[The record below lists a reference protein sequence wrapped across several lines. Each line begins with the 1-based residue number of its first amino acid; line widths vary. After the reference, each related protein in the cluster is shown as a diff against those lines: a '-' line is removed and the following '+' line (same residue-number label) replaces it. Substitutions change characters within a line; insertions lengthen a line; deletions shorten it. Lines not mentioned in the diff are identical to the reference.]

1 MVARKKKILVL
12 HNGSGGPEESEQ
24 QHLDTLAEALTSRGY
39 EVSVVDAEDDAN
51 RISHAATVSQPDVIF
66 NLVTQFRGDT
76 LQQPNVVSLLELQGL
91 PYTGSDPLC
100 LSTCQDRIRTHLLL
114 GDADIPVP
122 PYVVVRDINGIPDS
136 EALGFPLVMS
146 HAFDDIYDEPST
158 RALVRSRDELEERA
172 RELAAGAEL
181 PLLIERWV
189 GGRRISA
196 FVLGNRALEV
206 LPLAERR
213 LDEATGALGPAQVAQ
228 LDASTADTIR
238 ALAQRAFR
246 VMDCRDCAQID
257 FALDTDDEPYALDV
271 RPVFDTFPGSAF
283 VVGSRASALGFAGT
297 AALIAEIALER
308 AAEMAEPEPLPPP
321 PPVGILPDPEPE
333 PEPEPEPP
341 PPEPHEMSGVTRIAK
356 PRLKAPTRRPASRG
370 RPRQRLAT
378 EPGIPL
384 ADAAP
389 PEPAPKKKKSPAQ
402 KKKKSEPQRRKERR
416 GKNPKK
422 EK

>member
-1 MVARKKKILVL
+1 MVARKQKILVL
-12 HNGSGGPEESEQ
+12 HNGSGAPEESER
-24 QHLDTLAEALTSRGY
+24 QHLDALADALVSRGY

-51 RISHAATVSQPDVIF
+51 RISHAATVAQPDLIF

-76 LQQPNVVSLLELQGL
+76 LQQPNVASLLELQGL

-122 PYVVVRDINGIPDS
+122 PYVVVRDINAVPDS
-136 EALGFPLVMS
+136 EALGFPLVVS
-146 HAFDDIYDEPST
+146 HAFDDIYDEPAVRT
-158 RALVRSRDELEERA
+158 LVRSRAELEERA

-181 PLLIERWV
+181 PLLVERWV

-196 FVLGNRALEV
+196 FVIGNRALEV

-213 LDEATGALGPAQVAQ
+213 LDATGALGPAQVAQ
-228 LDASTADTIR
+228 LDPSTADVIR

-283 VVGSRASALGFAGT
+283 VVGSRASALGFEGT
-297 AALIAEIALER
+297 VALLAEIALER
-308 AAEMAEPEPLPPP
+308 AEAMAEPVEPPP
-321 PPVGILPDPEPE
+321 PPPPPP

-341 PPEPHEMSGVTRIAK
+341 PGPEPPPAHESSAITRIAK
-356 PRLKAPTRRPASRG
+356 PRLKAPPRKPASRG

-384 ADAAP
+384 AEAAP
-389 PEPAPKKKKSPAQ
+389 APEKKPAKKKKAAAKKKAPAGKPKKK
-402 KKKKSEPQRRKERR
+402 R
-416 GKNPKK
+416 
-422 EK
+422 

>member
-12 HNGSGGPEESEQ
+12 HNGSAGPEESER

-51 RISHAATVSQPDVIF
+51 RISHAATVAQPDVIF

-122 PYVVVRDINGIPDS
+122 PYVVVRDINGIPDT

-158 RALVRSRDELEERA
+158 RALVRSRAELEERA

-213 LDEATGALGPAQVAQ
+213 LDETTGALGPAQVAQ

-308 AAEMAEPEPLPPP
+308 ADEMAEPEPLPPP
-321 PPVGILPDPEPE
+321 PPVGIPEPE

-341 PPEPHEMSGVTRIAK
+341 PLEPAEMSGVTRIAK
-356 PRLKAPTRRPASRG
+356 PRLKAPPRKPASRG

-384 ADAAP
+384 ADAVP
-389 PEPAPKKKKSPAQ
+389 LPDKPKNKPKKKPPA
-402 KKKKSEPQRRKERR
+402 KKKKPAPAKKKPRK
-416 GKNPKK
+416 
-422 EK
+422 

>member
-12 HNGSGGPEESEQ
+12 HNGGPVPEESER
-24 QHLDTLAEALTSRGY
+24 QHLDAIADALTARGY
-39 EVSVVDAEDDAN
+39 EVSVVDAEDDPS
-51 RISHAATVSQPDVIF
+51 RISQAATVAQPDLIF

-76 LQQPNVVSLLELQGL
+76 LQQPNVASLLELQGL

-100 LSTCQDRIRTHLLL
+100 LSTCQDRIRTHLLM

-122 PYVVVRDINGIPDS
+122 PYVVVREINNIPET
-136 EALGFPLVMS
+136 EALGFPLVVS

-158 RALVRSRDELEERA
+158 RALVRSRPELEERA

-181 PLLIERWV
+181 PLLVERWV
-189 GGRRISA
+189 AGRRISA

-206 LPLAERR
+206 LPLAERP
-213 LDEATGALGPAQVAQ
+213 LDAATGALGPAQVAQ
-228 LDASTADTIR
+228 LDTSTADVLR

-246 VMDCRDCAQID
+246 VMDCLDCAQID

-283 VVGSRASALGFAGT
+283 VVGSRASALGFEGT
-297 AALIAEIALER
+297 VALLTEIALER
-308 AAEMAEPEPLPPP
+308 AAAMAEPEPPPP
-321 PPVGILPDPEPE
+321 PPPPPEPE
-333 PEPEPEPP
+333 PEPEPEQPP
-341 PPEPHEMSGVTRIAK
+341 PPEQPAPPRTGK
-356 PRLKAPTRRPASRG
+356 PRLKSPPRKPASRG

-384 ADAAP
+384 ADAVPAP
-389 PEPAPKKKKSPAQ
+389 PRKKVAKPAKKKKPA
-402 KKKKSEPQRRKERR
+402 RKPAR
-416 GKNPKK
+416 KPTPKK
-422 EK
+422 R

>member
-1 MVARKKKILVL
+1 MVARKQKILVL
-12 HNGSGGPEESEQ
+12 HNGSAGPEESER
-24 QHLDTLAEALTSRGY
+24 QHLDALADALASRGY

-51 RISHAATVSQPDVIF
+51 RISHAATVAQPDLIF

-76 LQQPNVVSLLELQGL
+76 LQQPNVASLLELQGL

-122 PYVVVRDINGIPDS
+122 PYVVVRDINAVPDS
-136 EALGFPLVMS
+136 EALGFPLVVS
-146 HAFDDIYDEPST
+146 HAFDDIYDEPAVRS
-158 RALVRSRDELEERA
+158 LVRSRAELEDRA

-181 PLLIERWV
+181 PLLVERWV

-196 FVLGNRALEV
+196 FVIGNRALEV

-213 LDEATGALGPAQVAQ
+213 LDEAGALGPVQVAQ
-228 LDASTADTIR
+228 LDPATADVLR

-257 FALDTDDEPYALDV
+257 FALDTDDEPYAIDV

-283 VVGSRASALGFAGT
+283 VVGSRASALGFEGT
-297 AALIAEIALER
+297 VALLAEIALER
-308 AAEMAEPEPLPPP
+308 AEAMAEAAAPPP
-321 PPVGILPDPEPE
+321 PPPPPPTPL
-333 PEPEPEPP
+333 EPEPEPP
-341 PPEPHEMSGVTRIAK
+341 LAPEPPATHESSAITRIAK
-356 PRLKAPTRRPASRG
+356 PRLKAPPRKPASRG

-384 ADAAP
+384 AEASP
-389 PEPAPKKKKSPAQ
+389 PAEKPKKKKKAPA
-402 KKKKSEPQRRKERR
+402 KKKPAATSKKKPRK
-416 GKNPKK
+416 
-422 EK
+422 

>member
-12 HNGSGGPEESEQ
+12 HNGGPVPEESERL
-24 QHLDTLAEALTSRGY
+24 HLDALADALTSRGY

-51 RISHAATVSQPDVIF
+51 RISHAATVSQPDLIF

-76 LQQPNVVSLLELQGL
+76 LQQPNVASLLELQGL

-122 PYVVVRDINGIPDS
+122 PYVVVRDINAVPDT
-136 EALGFPLVMS
+136 EALGFPLVVS

-158 RALVRSRDELEERA
+158 RTLVRSRPELEERA

-181 PLLIERWV
+181 PLLVERWV

-213 LDEATGALGPAQVAQ
+213 LDEASVLGPAQVAQ
-228 LDASTADTIR
+228 LDPATADVIR

-283 VVGSRASALGFAGT
+283 VVGSRASALGFDGT
-297 AALIAEIALER
+297 VALLAEIGLER
-308 AAEMAEPEPLPPP
+308 AEAMAEPEPPPP
-321 PPVGILPDPEPE
+321 PPVVPE

-341 PPEPHEMSGVTRIAK
+341 PPAAEPPPTTSPPPTRSGK
-356 PRLKAPTRRPASRG
+356 QRLKAPTRRPASRG

-384 ADAAP
+384 AEAVPPAP
-389 PEPAPKKKKSPAQ
+389 RPKKKTA
-402 KKKKSEPQRRKERR
+402 KKKAAKKTPRKKPR
-416 GKNPKK
+416 K
-422 EK
+422 

>member
-12 HNGSGGPEESEQ
+12 HNGGPVPEESER
-24 QHLDTLAEALTSRGY
+24 QHLDVIADALTSRGY

-51 RISHAATVSQPDVIF
+51 RISHAATVSQPDLIF

-76 LQQPNVVSLLELQGL
+76 LQQPNVASLLELQGL

-114 GDADIPVP
+114 GDAEVPVP
-122 PYVVVRDINGIPDS
+122 PYVVVRDINAVPDT
-136 EALGFPLVMS
+136 EALGFPLVVS

-158 RALVRSRDELEERA
+158 RTLVRSRADLEERA

-181 PLLIERWV
+181 PLLVERWV

-196 FVLGNRALEV
+196 FVLGNRVLEV

-213 LDEATGALGPAQVAQ
+213 LDEGGALGPAQVAQ
-228 LDASTADTIR
+228 LDPATADVLR

-246 VMDCRDCAQID
+246 VLDCRDWAQID

-283 VVGSRASALGFAGT
+283 VVGSRASALGFDGT
-297 AALIAEIALER
+297 VALLAEIGLER
-308 AAEMAEPEPLPPP
+308 AEAMAEPEPLPPP
-321 PPVGILPDPEPE
+321 PAVGPEPE
-333 PEPEPEPP
+333 LEPEPEPP
-341 PPEPHEMSGVTRIAK
+341 AAAEPPPPIEPSTPAKTAK
-356 PRLKAPTRRPASRG
+356 PRLMAPPRKPASRG
-370 RPRQRLAT
+370 RPRQRLQT
-378 EPGIPL
+378 EPGMPL

-389 PEPAPKKKKSPAQ
+389 LPSAKPKKKKKKAEPPKTPRTPKSA
-402 KKKKSEPQRRKERR
+402 KKKKPRK
-416 GKNPKK
+416 
-422 EK
+422 

>member
-12 HNGSGGPEESEQ
+12 HNGSGGPEESER
-24 QHLDTLAEALTSRGY
+24 QHLDALADALASRGY

-51 RISHAATVSQPDVIF
+51 RISHAATVAQPDLIF

-76 LQQPNVVSLLELQGL
+76 LQQPNVASLLELQGL

-114 GDADIPVP
+114 GDADVPVP
-122 PYVVVRDINGIPDS
+122 PYVVVRDINGIPDT
-136 EALGFPLVMS
+136 EALGFPLVVS
-146 HAFDDIYDEPST
+146 HAFDDIYDEPAVRT
-158 RALVRSRDELEERA
+158 LVRSRAELEERA

-181 PLLIERWV
+181 PLLVERWV
-189 GGRRISA
+189 AGRRISA

-213 LDEATGALGPAQVAQ
+213 LDEASGALGPAQVAQ
-228 LDASTADTIR
+228 LETSTADLVR

-246 VMDCRDCAQID
+246 VLDCRDSAQID
-257 FALDTDDEPYALDV
+257 FALDTDDQPYAIDV

-283 VVGSRASALGFAGT
+283 VVGSGASALGFAGT
-297 AALIAEIALER
+297 VALIAEIALER
-308 AAEMAEPEPLPPP
+308 AEAMAEPEPLPPP
-321 PPVGILPDPEPE
+321 PPVGPPPEPE
-333 PEPEPEPP
+333 PEPEPAA
-341 PPEPHEMSGVTRIAK
+341 PELSPAEMSGVTRIAK
-356 PRLKAPTRRPASRG
+356 PRLKAPPRKPASRG

-389 PEPAPKKKKSPAQ
+389 LPEKKPKKKTRKKAATRKKPGAAT
-402 KKKKSEPQRRKERR
+402 KKKPRK
-416 GKNPKK
+416 
-422 EK
+422 

>member
-1 MVARKKKILVL
+1 MVARKNKILVL
-12 HNGSGGPEESEQ
+12 HNGSAGPEELERE
-24 QHLDTLAEALTSRGY
+24 HLDTFAGALASRGY

-51 RISHAATVSQPDVIF
+51 RISHAATVSQPDLIY
-66 NLVTQFRGDT
+66 NLVNQFRGDT

-122 PYVVVRDINGIPDS
+122 PYVVVRDINAVPES
-136 EALGFPLVMS
+136 EALGFPLVVS

-158 RALVRSRDELEERA
+158 RTLVASRAELEERA

-181 PLLIERWV
+181 PLLVERWV
-189 GGRRISA
+189 GGRRLSA

-206 LPLAERR
+206 LPLTERR
-213 LDEATGALGPAQVAQ
+213 LDPASALGPAQVAQ
-228 LDASTADTIR
+228 LDPATADVIR
-238 ALAQRAFR
+238 SLAQRAFR

-257 FALDTDDEPYALDV
+257 FALDTDDEPYAIDV

-283 VVGSRASALGFAGT
+283 VVSSRASALGFDGT
-297 AALIAEIALER
+297 VALIAEIALER
-308 AAEMAEPEPLPPP
+308 ADEMAEPEAAPAPPP
-321 PPVGILPDPEPE
+321 PLPEPE
-333 PEPEPEPP
+333 PEPEPEPT
-341 PPEPHEMSGVTRIAK
+341 PEPVPPSPAEMSGVTKIVK
-356 PRLKAPTRRPASRG
+356 PRLKAPPRKPASRG

-384 ADAAP
+384 ADAVPLA
-389 PEPAPKKKKSPAQ
+389 EKPKKKKSKKPAA
-402 KKKKSEPQRRKERR
+402 KKKKPAVAKKKPRK
-416 GKNPKK
+416 
-422 EK
+422 

>member
-12 HNGSGGPEESEQ
+12 HNGGPVPEESER
-24 QHLDTLAEALTSRGY
+24 QHLGALADALTSRGY

-51 RISHAATVSQPDVIF
+51 RISHAATVAQPDLIF

-76 LQQPNVVSLLELQGL
+76 LQQPNVASLLELQGL

-122 PYVVVRDINGIPDS
+122 PYAVVRDINAIPDT
-136 EALGFPLVMS
+136 EALGFPLVVS

-158 RALVRSRDELEERA
+158 RTLVHSRAELEERA

-181 PLLIERWV
+181 PLLVERWV

-196 FVLGNRALEV
+196 YVFGNRALEV

-213 LDEATGALGPAQVAQ
+213 LDAPTGALGPAQVAQ
-228 LDASTADTIR
+228 LDPSTADVVR
-238 ALAQRAFR
+238 SLAQRAFR

-283 VVGSRASALGFAGT
+283 VVGSRASALGFDGT
-297 AALIAEIALER
+297 VALLAEIALER
-308 AAEMAEPEPLPPP
+308 AEAMAEPEPLPPP
-321 PPVGILPDPEPE
+321 PPVGVEPE
-333 PEPEPEPP
+333 PEPEPAPEPP
-341 PPEPHEMSGVTRIAK
+341 PPEPAASRPAK
-356 PRLKAPTRRPASRG
+356 PRLKAPPRKPASRG

-384 ADAAP
+384 ADASP
-389 PEPAPKKKKSPAQ
+389 PPAQPKKKKKPATKKPPSRQ
-402 KKKKSEPQRRKERR
+402 GTKKKT
-416 GKNPKK
+416 PKK
-422 EK
+422 

>member
-1 MVARKKKILVL
+1 MVARKNKILVL
-12 HNGSGGPEESEQ
+12 HNGGPVPEESER
-24 QHLDTLAEALTSRGY
+24 QHLDAMADALSARGY
-39 EVSVVDAEDDAN
+39 EVSIVDAEDDPS
-51 RISHAATVSQPDVIF
+51 RISHAATVAQPDLIF

-76 LQQPNVVSLLELQGL
+76 LQQPNVASLLELQGL

-100 LSTCQDRIRTHLLL
+100 LSTCQDRIRTHLLM

-122 PYVVVRDINGIPDS
+122 PYVVVRDINAIPDT
-136 EALGFPLVMS
+136 EALGFPLVVS

-158 RALVRSRDELEERA
+158 RTLVRSRAELEERA

-181 PLLIERWV
+181 PLLVERWV
-189 GGRRISA
+189 AGRRISA
-196 FVLGNRALEV
+196 FVLGNRVLEV
-206 LPLAERR
+206 LPLAERS
-213 LDEATGALGPAQVAQ
+213 LDEATGAVGPAQVAQ
-228 LDASTADTIR
+228 LDTTTADVLR

-283 VVGSRASALGFAGT
+283 VVGSRASALGFGGT
-297 AALIAEIALER
+297 VALLAEIGLDR
-308 AAEMAEPEPLPPP
+308 AEAMAEPEAAPPP
-321 PPVGILPDPEPE
+321 PPPPPE

-341 PPEPHEMSGVTRIAK
+341 PPEPPAAPRTNK

-378 EPGIPL
+378 EPGMPL

-389 PEPAPKKKKSPAQ
+389 PPDKPKKKK
-402 KKKKSEPQRRKERR
+402 KKKAAKKPAAGKKSA
-416 GKNPKK
+416 PKK
-422 EK
+422 PRS

>member
-1 MVARKKKILVL
+1 MVARKNKILVL
-12 HNGSGGPEESEQ
+12 HNGSPAPEESER
-24 QHLDTLAEALTSRGY
+24 QHLGALADALTSRGY

-51 RISHAATVSQPDVIF
+51 RISHAATVAQPDLIF

-122 PYVVVRDINGIPDS
+122 PYVVVRDINAVPDT
-136 EALGFPLVMS
+136 EALGFPLVVS

-158 RALVRSRDELEERA
+158 RTLVRSRAELEERA

-181 PLLIERWV
+181 PLLVERWV

-196 FVLGNRALEV
+196 FVIGNRALEV

-213 LDEATGALGPAQVAQ
+213 LDQAGVLGPAQVAQ
-228 LDASTADTIR
+228 LDPATADVLR

-283 VVGSRASALGFAGT
+283 VVGSRASALGFDGT
-297 AALIAEIALER
+297 VALLAEIGLER
-308 AAEMAEPEPLPPP
+308 AEEMAEPEPLPPP
-321 PPVGILPDPEPE
+321 PPVG

-341 PPEPHEMSGVTRIAK
+341 PPEPSPAELSGVTKIAK
-356 PRLKAPTRRPASRG
+356 PRLKAPPRKPASRG
-370 RPRQRLAT
+370 RPRQRLQT
-378 EPGIPL
+378 EPGISL
-384 ADAAP
+384 ADAVPLA
-389 PEPAPKKKKSPAQ
+389 EKPKKKKTKT
-402 KKKKSEPQRRKERR
+402 KKKRPAGTKKA
-416 GKNPKK
+416 PKK
-422 EK
+422 ATPPKRPRT

>member
-1 MVARKKKILVL
+1 MVARKNKILVL
-12 HNGSGGPEESEQ
+12 HNGGPVPEESER
-24 QHLDTLAEALTSRGY
+24 QHLDAMADALSARGY
-39 EVSVVDAEDDAN
+39 EVSIVDAEDDPS
-51 RISHAATVSQPDVIF
+51 RISHAATVAQPDLIF

-76 LQQPNVVSLLELQGL
+76 LQQPNVASLLELQGL

-100 LSTCQDRIRTHLLL
+100 LSTCQDRIRTHLLM

-122 PYVVVRDINGIPDS
+122 PYVVVRDINAIPDT
-136 EALGFPLVMS
+136 EALGFPLVVS

-158 RALVRSRDELEERA
+158 RTLVRSRAELEERA

-181 PLLIERWV
+181 PLLVERWV
-189 GGRRISA
+189 AGRRISA
-196 FVLGNRALEV
+196 FVLGNRVLEV
-206 LPLAERR
+206 LPLAERS
-213 LDEATGALGPAQVAQ
+213 LDEATGAIGPAQVAQ
-228 LDASTADTIR
+228 LDTTTADVLR

-283 VVGSRASALGFAGT
+283 VVGSRASALGFGGT
-297 AALIAEIALER
+297 VALLAEIGLDR
-308 AAEMAEPEPLPPP
+308 AEAMAEPEAAPPP
-321 PPVGILPDPEPE
+321 PPPPPE

-341 PPEPHEMSGVTRIAK
+341 PPEPPAAPRTNK

-378 EPGIPL
+378 EPGMPL

-389 PEPAPKKKKSPAQ
+389 PPDKPKKKKKKAAKKPAAG
-402 KKKKSEPQRRKERR
+402 KKSA
-416 GKNPKK
+416 PKK
-422 EK
+422 PRS